1 MLAFE
6 LLGVSSHLLQGI
18 KALGFEKPTPIQE
31 KVIPVVFNSNKD
43 IIGLAQT
50 GTGKTAAFGLPLI
63 AQIDTN
69 NHTAQVLILS
79 PTRELCI
86 QISNDLQNFSKYMDT
101 VKIVPVYGGAAIDNQ
116 IKAIKKGVQ
125 IIVATPGRMLDL
137 IKRRAANITNISTVV
152 LDEADEMLNM
162 GFREDL
168 NSILEQTPDNKRT
181 LLFSAT
187 MSKEVAAIAKNY
199 LVDPVKITI
208 GTQNAGAENIK
219 HVYYQVHARNRYPAL
234 KRIADFNTDIYG
246 IVFCRTRIET
256 KEVADKL
263 IKDGY
268 NADALHGDLSQAQ
281 RDHVMKRF
289 REKTLQILVAT
300 DVAARG
306 IDVSDITHVINYNL
320 PEELDIYTH
329 RTGRTGRAEKSGVAI
344 SIVNYRE
351 VTKIPFIEK
360 IINKKMVRLPVP
372 NGTEICKKQLFKF
385 IDKMENAS
393 VDEEKIAPFMESVNE
408 KLAWLSKEQIIKHFL
423 SLEFNRFLEYYKNAP
438 DLNER
443 SVEPRGQRDR
453 RTFVSDNNGSG
464 LRKGKSN
471 GKYARFFINVGRKD
485 GVDPKRIIGIIN
497 EYADDRDINIGEIEM
512 KDSFS
517 FFEVGEKHAVKIVK
531 SFRNANYQGRTMVV
545 EPAEV
550 KSAKR
555 QKKRYGNN

>member
-86 QISNDLQNFSKYMDT
+86 QISKDLQNFSKYMDT

-372 NGTEICKKQLFKF
+372 NGAEICKKQLFKF

-443 SVEPRGQRDR
+443 AVEPRGNRER

-471 GKYARFFINVGRKD
+471 GKYARFFINVGKKD

-497 EYADDRDINIGEIEM
+497 EYANDRDINIGEIEM

-517 FFEVGEKHAVKIVK
+517 FFEVGEKYAVKIAK
-531 SFRNANYQGRTMVV
+531 SFRNANYNGRTMVV
-545 EPAEV
+545 EPAEM

-555 QKKRYGNN
+555 QKKRYGNR